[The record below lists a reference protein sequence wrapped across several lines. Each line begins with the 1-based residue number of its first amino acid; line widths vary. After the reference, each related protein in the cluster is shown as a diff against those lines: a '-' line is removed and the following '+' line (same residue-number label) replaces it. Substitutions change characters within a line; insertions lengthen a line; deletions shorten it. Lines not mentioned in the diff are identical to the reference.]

1 MAGAAAAAPQFQL
14 PLALPDLLRDDGRGH
29 YVVQEVLPVR
39 ELPPSLAAFRATF
52 RARGALAVL
61 QHFDSVYSVLHH
73 FRTVGTAV
81 KENALEL
88 MVNVVSHHSNE
99 LPGILSDSGLSHADR
114 AAHLNALKMNCYL
127 LTSLMDAFEMET
139 CKNSLLEAG
148 CGGKNKKNHA
158 KTSGSLWEE
167 EREPV
172 LQLLTQV
179 LQLDL
184 RQLWGGLS
192 VEEEFVSLMMGSCYR
207 ILENPSIGLQRY
219 RATREAV
226 THLLAG
232 ALIHCGQMF
241 GATLKITQMLQCF
254 EHVAPVFA
262 QAVSLWAEEY
272 GLKSLSYMMR
282 NAILAAMA
290 EALMKVLNG
299 NELDEAAR
307 GTRDE
312 FLSLL
317 QAHMCDVHSFVR
329 SRVLQLFTRIVQCKA
344 LPLTQFQSVV
354 SLAVGRL
361 NDKSV
366 IVVKN
371 AIQLLAAFLSNNP
384 FSCKL
389 SCADFEKPLKK
400 EVQKLQEMRDRVRS
414 TAAPVITPEEE
425 WEAMLPEVR
434 AAVQQLF
441 QPQEEKEEEVLEV
454 EETVESAV
462 EQITGLLRKLNYKS
476 AAHLTQ
482 KALCRFQGKEPFSGP
497 IEENEEATILDV
509 LRRLYTGSCPG
520 ENSEDPPNDG
530 SSHKTKEVVKEK
542 QSQTELVKQEMLVQY
557 LQDAYNFSVKITEAL
572 YLISKLMYESSV
584 SVVQEAI
591 EFFVTV
597 SQFNVPE
604 ALLGV
609 RRMLPLIWSKEA
621 GIKEAVLNAYR
632 QLYLSPSEDSERAKA
647 QSLVRSLSLIMVDAS
662 LETIRCLEEIISEFV
677 QKDEIKP
684 AVIQLLWEQFTEK
697 SQCSSLERRAA
708 LMLLGMMAR
717 GNPEII
723 GSNLDILITVGLS
736 EKACEDYRLAQEV
749 CNVISKLA
757 SDPKPAREKNSAP
770 FRLSQNHMLFGCLSE
785 TVSKGFA
792 QPSTHW
798 IPFMD
803 TAVTLIYQLAEGP
816 DEICAH
822 ILQVCSQQA
831 LEKLQEADG
840 QNSDPRD
847 SPSRDSAGAASL
859 PTFMLVH
866 LVSLVGQVAMQQVA
880 HLEVSVSAEL
890 GRRRVL
896 KEEKT
901 KKRSDSSKQKR
912 RSQTTG
918 NETSMEEELGLVAA
932 TADDTEAEL
941 ICNICETELL
951 DGKHLLSA
959 FVPLVL
965 KICSNPGCYSDSALS
980 AAAALTLGKLCMISS
995 EFCDTHLRLL
1005 FTMMEKS
1012 TLPGVRSNLIIAV
1025 GDLAIRFPNLVEP
1038 WTSHLYA
1045 RLQDP
1050 CPRVR
1055 QTAALVMTQLILKDM
1070 VKDNAIYNLLP
1081 DIISHLSNPNCST
1094 EEESF
1099 HTIMRH
1105 LFSYIT
1111 KDKQTERLVEKLCQR
1126 FRTARTERQYRD
1138 LSHCLTLLPISEGG
1152 LHKLQDNFDCFADKL
1167 QDPAVYSCFQTVLAR
1182 FHRAGVKPEAKALA
1196 EELEQKLSAFR
1207 NRGLD
1212 STETCQEGSQI
1223 PVSVPAKQKPL
1234 RSSRHQ
1240 PLSPANRDD
1249 EDFVTPKSH
1258 TLRNQKRT
1266 QKRRPRKKT
1275 VITFSSDEEN
1285 SSGDDLIKE
1294 QLREWGCEER
1304 ERERFGRIGRLVT
1317 RAAVL
1322 SGKVQVV
1329 AINDPFI
1336 DLNYMVYMFKY
1347 DSTHGHF
1354 KGTVKAENGKL
1365 VINGNAITIFQER
1378 DPSNIKWG
1386 DAGAEYVVESTG
1398 VFTTMEKAG
1407 AHLKGGAKRV
1417 IISAPSADAPMFV
1430 MGVNHEKYDKSLKI
1444 VSNASCTTNCLAPLA
1459 KVIHDNFGIV
1469 EGLMTTVHAITA
1481 TQKTVDGP
1489 SGKLWRDGRGAAQ
1502 NIIPASTGAAKAVG
1516 KVIPEL
1522 NGKLTG
1528 MAFRV
1533 PTPNVSV
1540 VDLTC
1545 RLEKPAKYDD
1555 IKRVVKA
1562 AADGPLKGILAYTE
1576 DQVVSCDFNGDS
1588 HSSTFDAGAGIALND
1603 HFVKLVSWYDN
1614 EYGYSNR
1621 VVDLMVHMASKE

>member
-1 MAGAAAAAPQFQL
+1 AAAAGPQFQL
-14 PLALPDLLRDDGRGH
+14 PVAPADLLRDDGGGH

-39 ELPPSLAAFRATF
+39 ELPTSLAAFRAAF

-73 FRTVGTAV
+73 FRTVSTAV

-88 MVNVVSHHSNE
+88 MVNVVSHHANE
-99 LPGILSDSGLSHADR
+99 LPGILSDSGLSHTDR

-127 LTSLMDAFEMET
+127 LTSLVDAFETET
-139 CKNSLLEAG
+139 RKNSLLEADP
-148 CGGKNKKNHA
+148 GGKNKKNHP

-167 EREPV
+167 EREPI

-192 VEEEFVSLMMGSCYR
+192 AEEEFVSLMMGNCYR

-232 ALIHCGQMF
+232 ALSHCGQMF
-241 GATLKITQMLQCF
+241 GATLKITQMLQHF

-262 QAVSLWAEEY
+262 QAVSLWVEEY
-272 GLKSLSYMMR
+272 GLKSLVGELLREIGQKCPQDLAREASGVKGYSTFITELAGQIPALVLSNMSVLLHHLDGESYMMR

-290 EALMKVLNG
+290 EALIQVLNG
-299 NELDEAAR
+299 NELEEAAR

-312 FLSLL
+312 FLSML

-329 SRVLQLFTRIVQCKA
+329 SRVLQLFTRIVQHKA

-389 SCADFEKPLKK
+389 SCADLEKPLKK
-400 EVQKLQEMRDRVRS
+400 EVQKLQEMRDRFRS
-414 TAAPVITPEEE
+414 AAAPVITPEEE
-425 WEAMLPEVR
+425 WKAMLPEVR
-434 AAVQQLF
+434 AATQQLF
-441 QPQEEKEEEVLEV
+441 QPQQETEEDVLEV
-454 EETVESAV
+454 GETVESAV

-476 AAHLTQ
+476 AARLTQ

-497 IEENEEATILDV
+497 MEENEEATILDV

-520 ENSEDPPNDG
+520 ENSEDPPNDS
-530 SSHKTKEVVKEK
+530 SSHKTKEVVKEN
-542 QSQTELVKQEMLVQY
+542 QSQAELVKQETLVQY

-597 SQFNVPE
+597 SQFGVPE

-609 RRMLPLIWSKEA
+609 RRMLPLIWSKEP

-662 LETIRCLEEIISEFV
+662 LETIQCLEEIISEFV

-708 LMLLGMMAR
+708 VILLGMMAR
-717 GNPEII
+717 GKPEII

-757 SDPKPAREKNSAP
+757 NHPKPAMEKTSAP

-798 IPFMD
+798 ILFMD

-816 DEICAH
+816 DEICAR

-831 LEKLQEADG
+831 LEKLQKADG
-840 QNSDPRD
+840 QNSDPGD
-847 SPSRDSAGAASL
+847 PPSRDSGGSASL
-859 PTFMLVH
+859 PTFMLLH

-890 GRRRVL
+890 GRRRIL

-901 KKRSDSSKQKR
+901 KKRSDSSKNKD

-918 NETSMEEELGLVAA
+918 NETTMEEELGLMTA

-951 DGKHLLSA
+951 DGKHLFSA

-965 KICSNPGCYSDSALS
+965 KICSNPGLYSDSALS

-1005 FTMMEKS
+1005 FTIMEKS
-1012 TLPGVRSNLIIAV
+1012 TLPAVRSNLIIAA

-1050 CPRVR
+1050 CPSVR
-1055 QTAALVMTQLILKDM
+1055 RTAGLVMTQLILKDM
-1070 VKDNAIYNLLP
+1070 VKVKGQVSEMAALLVDPDEEIVGVAQNFFSELSNKDNAIYNLLP
-1081 DIISHLSNPNCST
+1081 DIISHLSNPNGGI

-1111 KDKQTERLVEKLCQR
+1111 KDKQTESLVEKLCQR

-1138 LSHCLTLLPISEGG
+1138 LSHCLTLLPVSERG

-1182 FHRAGVKPEAKALA
+1182 FHRAGGKPEAKALA

-1223 PVSVPAKQKPL
+1223 PVSVPAKQKTI
-1234 RSSRHQ
+1234 RSSCHQ
-1240 PLSPANRDD
+1240 PLRPANRDD
-1249 EDFVTPKSH
+1249 EDFVTPPSH
-1258 TLRNQKRT
+1258 NLRNQKRT
-1266 QKRRPRKKT
+1266 QKRRPRKKA
-1275 VITFSSDEEN
+1275 VVTFSSDEEN
-1285 SSGDDLIKE
+1285 SSGDELLAE
-1294 QLREWGCEER
+1294 LREEETPTKTTPITR
-1304 ERERFGRIGRLVT
+1304 SSARRL
-1317 RAAVL
+1317 R
-1322 SGKVQVV
+1322 
-1329 AINDPFI
+1329 
-1336 DLNYMVYMFKY
+1336 
-1347 DSTHGHF
+1347 
-1354 KGTVKAENGKL
+1354 
-1365 VINGNAITIFQER
+1365 
-1378 DPSNIKWG
+1378 
-1386 DAGAEYVVESTG
+1386 
-1398 VFTTMEKAG
+1398 
-1407 AHLKGGAKRV
+1407 
-1417 IISAPSADAPMFV
+1417 
-1430 MGVNHEKYDKSLKI
+1430 
-1444 VSNASCTTNCLAPLA
+1444 
-1459 KVIHDNFGIV
+1459 
-1469 EGLMTTVHAITA
+1469 
-1481 TQKTVDGP
+1481 
-1489 SGKLWRDGRGAAQ
+1489 
-1502 NIIPASTGAAKAVG
+1502 
-1516 KVIPEL
+1516 
-1522 NGKLTG
+1522 
-1528 MAFRV
+1528 
-1533 PTPNVSV
+1533 
-1540 VDLTC
+1540 
-1545 RLEKPAKYDD
+1545 
-1555 IKRVVKA
+1555 
-1562 AADGPLKGILAYTE
+1562 
-1576 DQVVSCDFNGDS
+1576 
-1588 HSSTFDAGAGIALND
+1588 
-1603 HFVKLVSWYDN
+1603 
-1614 EYGYSNR
+1614 
-1621 VVDLMVHMASKE
+1621 

>member
-1 MAGAAAAAPQFQL
+1 MADAVAAPQFQL
-14 PLALPDLLRDDGRGH
+14 PLSPADLLRDNGRGD
-29 YVVQEVLPVR
+29 YVVQEVLPIR
-39 ELPPSLAAFRATF
+39 ELPPALAAFRAAF

-81 KENALEL
+81 KEDALEL

-99 LPGILSDSGLSHADR
+99 LPGILSDAGLSHADR

-127 LTSLMDAFEMET
+127 LTSLVDAFEMET
-139 CKNSLLEAG
+139 LKNSLSEADP
-148 CGGKNKKNHA
+148 GGKNKKNHA
-158 KTSGSLWEE
+158 KTSGSFWEE
-167 EREPV
+167 ERERV

-192 VEEEFVSLMMGSCYR
+192 VEEEFVSLMTGSCYR
-207 ILENPSIGLQRY
+207 ILENPSIGLQKY
-219 RATREAV
+219 RAIREAV

-232 ALIHCGQMF
+232 ALIHCGRMF
-241 GATLKITQMLQCF
+241 SATLKITQMLQHF

-262 QAVSLWAEEY
+262 QAVSLWAKEY
-272 GLKSLSYMMR
+272 GLKSLVGELLREIGQKCPQDLAREASGVKGYSTFVTELAGEIPALLLSNMSVLLHHLDGESYMMR

-290 EALMKVLNG
+290 EALMQVLNG
-299 NELDEAAR
+299 DELEEAAR
-307 GTRDE
+307 GTRDK
-312 FLSLL
+312 FLSML
-317 QAHMCDVHSFVR
+317 QAHVCDVHSFVR

-344 LPLTQFQSVV
+344 LPLTHFQSVV

-389 SCADFEKPLKK
+389 SCADLDKPLKK

-414 TAAPVITPEEE
+414 TAVAPVITPEEE

-434 AAVQQLF
+434 AATQQLF
-441 QPQEEKEEEVLEV
+441 QPLQEREEEMLEV

-476 AAHLTQ
+476 AACLTQ
-482 KALCRFQGKEPFSGP
+482 KALCRFQGKEPFSSLM
-497 IEENEEATILDV
+497 EENEEATILDV
-509 LRRLYTGSCPG
+509 LKRLYTGSCPG
-520 ENSEDPPNDG
+520 ENSEDPPNDN
-530 SSHKTKEVVKEK
+530 SSHKTKEVVQEE
-542 QSQTELVKQEMLVQY
+542 QSQTELVKQETLVQY

-572 YLISKLMYESSV
+572 NLISKLMYENSV

-597 SQFNVPE
+597 SQFGVPQ

-609 RRMLPLIWSKEA
+609 RRMLPLIWSKEP

-662 LETIRCLEEIISEFV
+662 LGTIQCLEEIISEFV

-697 SQCSSLERRAA
+697 SLCSSLEQRAA
-708 LMLLGMMAR
+708 VMLLGMMAR
-717 GNPEII
+717 GKPEII

-736 EKACEDYRLAQEV
+736 EKACEDYCLAQEV
-749 CNVISKLA
+749 CNVISKLGG
-757 SDPKPAREKNSAP
+757 DPKPAKKNSAP
-770 FRLSQNHMLFGCLSE
+770 FRLPQNHMLFGCLSE

-803 TAVTLIYQLAEGP
+803 AAVMLIYQLAEGP
-816 DEICAH
+816 EEICAH

-831 LEKLQEADG
+831 LEKLQEADE
-840 QNSDPRD
+840 QNSDPGN
-847 SPSRDSAGAASL
+847 SPSRDSGGAASL
-859 PTFMLVH
+859 PTFMLMH

-880 HLEVSVSAEL
+880 HLEVSVSAEIR
-890 GRRRVL
+890 RRRVL

-901 KKRSDSSKQKR
+901 KKHSDSSKKKR
-912 RSQTTG
+912 RSQATG
-918 NETSMEEELGLVAA
+918 NETTMEEELGLVTA
-932 TADDTEAEL
+932 TADDTEAEF
-941 ICNICETELL
+941 IHSICETELL
-951 DGKHLLSA
+951 DGKHLFSA

-965 KICSNPGCYSDSALS
+965 KICNNPGLYSDSALS

-995 EFCDTHLRLL
+995 EFCDSHLRLL

-1012 TLPGVRSNLIIAV
+1012 PLPGVRSNLIIAA
-1025 GDLAIRFPNLVEP
+1025 GDLAIHFPNLVEP

-1050 CPRVR
+1050 CPSVR
-1055 QTAALVMTQLILKDM
+1055 QTAGLVMTHLILKDM
-1070 VKDNAIYNLLP
+1070 VKVKGQVSEMAALLIDPDEAVVGVAQNFFGELSNKGNAVYNLLP
-1081 DIISHLSNPNCST
+1081 DIISHLSNPDCGI

-1111 KDKQTERLVEKLCQR
+1111 KDKQTESLVEKLCQR

-1138 LSHCLTLLPISEGG
+1138 LSHCLTLLPVSERG

-1182 FHRAGVKPEAKALA
+1182 FRRAGVKPEAKALA
-1196 EELEQKLSAFR
+1196 EELEQKLSASH

-1223 PVSVPAKQKPL
+1223 PVSVPAKQKTI
-1234 RSSRHQ
+1234 RSSCRQ
-1240 PLSPANRDD
+1240 PLSPVNRDD
-1249 EDFVTPKSH
+1249 EDFVTPQPC
-1258 TLRNQKRT
+1258 TLRNQKRA
-1266 QKRRPRKKT
+1266 QKRHPRKKA

-1285 SSGDDLIKE
+1285 SSEDELLAE
-1294 QLREWGCEER
+1294 LREEETPTKTTPITR
-1304 ERERFGRIGRLVT
+1304 SSARRL
-1317 RAAVL
+1317 R
-1322 SGKVQVV
+1322 
-1329 AINDPFI
+1329 
-1336 DLNYMVYMFKY
+1336 
-1347 DSTHGHF
+1347 
-1354 KGTVKAENGKL
+1354 
-1365 VINGNAITIFQER
+1365 
-1378 DPSNIKWG
+1378 
-1386 DAGAEYVVESTG
+1386 
-1398 VFTTMEKAG
+1398 
-1407 AHLKGGAKRV
+1407 
-1417 IISAPSADAPMFV
+1417 
-1430 MGVNHEKYDKSLKI
+1430 
-1444 VSNASCTTNCLAPLA
+1444 
-1459 KVIHDNFGIV
+1459 
-1469 EGLMTTVHAITA
+1469 
-1481 TQKTVDGP
+1481 
-1489 SGKLWRDGRGAAQ
+1489 
-1502 NIIPASTGAAKAVG
+1502 
-1516 KVIPEL
+1516 
-1522 NGKLTG
+1522 
-1528 MAFRV
+1528 
-1533 PTPNVSV
+1533 
-1540 VDLTC
+1540 
-1545 RLEKPAKYDD
+1545 
-1555 IKRVVKA
+1555 
-1562 AADGPLKGILAYTE
+1562 
-1576 DQVVSCDFNGDS
+1576 
-1588 HSSTFDAGAGIALND
+1588 
-1603 HFVKLVSWYDN
+1603 
-1614 EYGYSNR
+1614 
-1621 VVDLMVHMASKE
+1621 